1 MELER
6 EFARQMR
13 ANGERVSSPRL
24 AVFRTLSRK
33 NDLAIPDLVAFMQ
46 QNGIDRAT
54 TYRTISLF
62 RTLGMVRDVVAG
74 GKRMIELTDSF
85 RGHHHHFWCRNCGKL
100 IDFDDAG
107 LEKELKSL
115 ADRLG
120 FQLLS
125 HQLDISGLCA
135 NCKK

>member
-1 MELER
+1 
-6 EFARQMR
+6 MR

-24 AVFRTLSRK
+24 AVFRALKRK
-33 NDLAIPDLVAFMQ
+33 NAISIPDLVNAMEESA
-46 QNGIDRAT
+46 IEPST
-54 TYRTISLF
+54 TYRNIKLF
-62 RTLGMVRDVVAG
+62 RELGMVRDIVTG

-107 LEKELKSL
+107 IEKELQTL
-115 ADRLG
+115 AARLN
-120 FQLLS
+120 FQIMS

-135 NCKK
+135 KCKNQK